1 MAIRDR
7 VRSALSVLTKER
19 TPGAVIH
26 NTMAESM
33 PGVVVTDDSAMRF
46 ATVHACVRVLSEDI
60 ASLPLHVYQRDKE
73 GGKERLRTH
82 PLYELIH
89 DRPNPE
95 MTAFTFKEC
104 MMVNVLLTG
113 NAYAFIEFNQ
123 AGQVIALWPLLSDSV
138 VPYRSESG
146 QIRYRAGQADLSSYE
161 VLHIPGM
168 SFDGLLGL
176 SPIAYARESIGL
188 GMAAE
193 QFGSKFFKNGTHL
206 GGVITDPGVMGDAQ
220 FERAREQFGAMYK
233 GLQNSH
239 GIPILEK
246 GATYTP
252 IGIPPEDAQ
261 FLETRKFQRT
271 EIAAIYR
278 MPLHLIGDLE
288 RATFSNIEHQDLG
301 YLQRTLLPWLVRWE
315 QGMAT
320 KLLTT
325 LERKRLVIEFD
336 TANFLRGDTKSRMEA
351 YSIAVN
357 AGIMTPNEARA
368 KENMN
373 PMEGGDEIRLPLNTQ
388 PGSQAGALPAAKG
401 ARSLPFPSGGEQRA
415 ADEKEK
421 TAAARWEL
429 TDQGIALLEP
439 IMLRLLESQRAA
451 VLAAVDRVYG
461 LRSAAEVLAL
471 RELLKDIFMDS
482 YGKPSKAL
490 SDALTTIVVGARK
503 SAYAEIGLADAVED
517 WYGPFVDDY
526 TRMLA
531 KRLNGQNY
539 GELMRMLEKVEA
551 TGGNVPDAFYRKL
564 KDWGSKKARRMA
576 ETEGT
581 RMACSITSEI
591 LVRNGY
597 EVVWVTNPSYCNH
610 CQRLNGKSI
619 AKGGLFADKA
629 TGFGGLKKHPPLHHG
644 CKCTVRAGAHKTS
657 PEQLQNKVK
666 NAKLPDEAIAHSN
679 TGDFT
684 LPAPQDGYPNGRLG
698 GGGHGQ
704 AAMDEMKRRGS
715 LFNVLHTYPN
725 GVRVGNVPQHKSR
738 MKRSGR
744 EQSWFPES

>member
-1 MAIRDR
+1 
-7 VRSALSVLTKER
+7 
-19 TPGAVIH
+19 
-26 NTMAESM
+26 
-33 PGVVVTDDSAMRF
+33 
-46 ATVHACVRVLSEDI
+46 
-60 ASLPLHVYQRDKE
+60 
-73 GGKERLRTH
+73 
-82 PLYELIH
+82 
-89 DRPNPE
+89 
-95 MTAFTFKEC
+95 
-104 MMVNVLLTG
+104 
-113 NAYAFIEFNQ
+113 
-123 AGQVIALWPLLSDSV
+123 
-138 VPYRSESG
+138 
-146 QIRYRAGQADLSSYE
+146 
-161 VLHIPGM
+161 
-168 SFDGLLGL
+168 
-176 SPIAYARESIGL
+176 
-188 GMAAE
+188 
-193 QFGSKFFKNGTHL
+193 
-206 GGVITDPGVMGDAQ
+206 
-220 FERAREQFGAMYK
+220 
-233 GLQNSH
+233 
-239 GIPILEK
+239 
-246 GATYTP
+246 
-252 IGIPPEDAQ
+252 
-261 FLETRKFQRT
+261 
-271 EIAAIYR
+271 

-325 LERKRLVIEFD
+325 LERKRLFIEFD

-503 SAYAEIGLADAVED
+503 NAYAEIGLADAVED

-597 EVVWVTNPSYCNH
+597 EVVWVTNPSCCNH

-644 CKCTVRAGAHKTS
+644 CKCTVRAGRRLDKSGKPSNMKLKKFDQDDPRLADTKWLEAEFLS
-657 PEQLQNKVK
+657 E
-666 NAKLPDEAIAHSN
+666 AKFAEHISDHLHQYK
-679 TGDFT
+679 DFT
-684 LPAPQDGYPNGRLG
+684 KEQYLGRARELLAKKPGGAVSGFMSDDGWLYKYDSDANDFAIGRPEGFVSTLFKPDDG
-698 GGGHGQ
+698 PKYWKGEKKDHGL
-704 AAMDEMKRRGS
+704 S
-715 LFNVLHTYPN
+715 
-725 GVRVGNVPQHKSR
+725 
-738 MKRSGR
+738 
-744 EQSWFPES
+744 

>member
-1 MAIRDR
+1 MAFRDR
-7 VRSALSVLTKER
+7 VRSALHELTKER
-19 TPGAVIH
+19 TPGTVIH
-26 NTMAESM
+26 NTVVESI
-33 PGVVVTDDSAMRF
+33 PGVVVTDDTAMRF
-46 ATVHACVRVLSEDI
+46 AAVHACIRVLSEDI
-60 ASLPLHVYQRDKE
+60 ASLPIHLYQRDKE
-73 GGKERLRTH
+73 GGKERLRSH

-89 DRPNPE
+89 DRPNAE
-95 MTAFTFKEC
+95 MTAFTFKEA

-123 AGQVIALWPLLSDSV
+123 AGQVIALWPLPADNV
-138 VPYRSESG
+138 YPYRSDSG
-146 QIRYRAGQADLSSYE
+146 NIRYKCGQADISASE
-161 VLHIPGM
+161 VLHVPGM
-168 SFDGLLGL
+168 SYDGLLGL

-206 GGVITDPGVMGDAQ
+206 GGVITDPGVMGDTQ
-220 FERAREQFGAMYK
+220 FERAKQQFGAMYK

-278 MPLHLIGDLE
+278 VPLHLIGDLE

-315 QGMAT
+315 QAMAAR
-320 KLLTT
+320 LLTS

-373 PMEGGDEIRLPLNTQ
+373 PMEGGDEIRLPMNTQ
-388 PGSQAGALPAAKG
+388 PGSQAGGLPASKG
-401 ARSLPFPSGGEQRA
+401 ARSLPFLFGGEQRA
-415 ADEKEK
+415 AGKKQMTVD
-421 TAAARWEL
+421 ARWDL
-429 TDQGIALLEP
+429 TDQAIQILEP
-439 IMLRLLESQRAA
+439 IMLRLLEEQRAA
-451 VLAAVDRVYG
+451 VKAAVDRVYG
-461 LRSAAEVLAL
+461 QRSAAEVMAL
-471 RELLKDIFMDS
+471 RELLKGIFMDH
-482 YGKPSKAL
+482 YGMPSKAL
-490 SDALTTIVVGARK
+490 SDAITGIAVGARVG
-503 SAYAEIGLADAVED
+503 AYAEIGLKDRVED
-517 WYGPFVDDY
+517 WYSPFVADY
-526 TRMLA
+526 TRMMA

-551 TGGNVPDAFYRKL
+551 AGGNVPNAFYTKL
-564 KDWGSKKARRMA
+564 ADWGSKKAGRMA
-576 ETEGT
+576 ATEGT
-581 RMACSITSEI
+581 RMACSITSEV

-597 EVVWVTNPSYCNH
+597 EILWVSNPSCCDH

-644 CKCTVRAGAHKTS
+644 CKCTVRAGRKV
-657 PEQLQNKVK
+657 QN
-666 NAKLPDEAIAHSN
+666 S
-679 TGDFT
+679 
-684 LPAPQDGYPNGRLG
+684 
-698 GGGHGQ
+698 
-704 AAMDEMKRRGS
+704 
-715 LFNVLHTYPN
+715 
-725 GVRVGNVPQHKSR
+725 
-738 MKRSGR
+738 SGI
-744 EQSWFPES
+744 